1 MLLGL
6 GAGGSLVVVG
16 PELQLGTMR
25 AADTGTPREQLAKQ
39 QTPRE
44 PRAAKLR
51 YASSLAAECPPKPF
65 ASCRTPIL
73 PPARTHA
80 WRGPLSPTQDDRIFT
95 SSMVHARTPRPVL
108 AGRVYACL
116 KS

>member
-51 YASSLAAECPPKPF
+51 F
-65 ASCRTPIL
+65 L
-73 PPARTHA
+73 PPARTH
-80 WRGPLSPTQDDRIFT
+80 GVDLSRLRRMTESLPPPWSTLVRRDL
-95 SSMVHARTPRPVL
+95 SSPAACMHA
-108 AGRVYACL
+108 
-116 KS
+116 

>member
-44 PRAAKLR
+44 PRAASSQASLR
-51 YASSLAAECPPKPF
+51 IF
-65 ASCRTPIL
+65 ASCRM
-73 PPARTHA
+73 PPQT
-80 WRGPLSPTQDDRIFT
+80 L
-95 SSMVHARTPRPVL
+95 
-108 AGRVYACL
+108 C
-116 KS
+116 